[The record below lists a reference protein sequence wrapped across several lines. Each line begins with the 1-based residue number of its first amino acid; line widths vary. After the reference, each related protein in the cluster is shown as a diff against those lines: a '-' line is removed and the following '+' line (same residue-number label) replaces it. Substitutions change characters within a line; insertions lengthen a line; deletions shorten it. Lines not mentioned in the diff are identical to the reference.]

1 MAQTSMPAPT
11 QSQPQPSLP
20 SRIQKSRTRPQA
32 ANRHPLAVPAL
43 FLVLGL
49 LVALP
54 IGFIVLQAIFPEL
67 NLGSFARPFSAFA
80 TTLGRPETT
89 PLLFNTLRF
98 GAVVAAASVL
108 LGVPLGMLR
117 GLFRVPLARLWDLL
131 FLAPFLIPPY
141 LAALGWMLLLQPHG
155 YLEQLVGV
163 DLGHFLFS
171 FNGVVAA
178 MTLNVFPIVYFSV
191 SRALA
196 AVGLRLTDVARI
208 FGAGPWRSMWRVTL
222 PLILPAIAAGALL
235 TFTMAIEEFGIPAA
249 LGPRA
254 GVELLVTSI
263 EQRFAEW
270 PIDLSGASVLSL
282 LLATLALAAFFLQ
295 HRLLA
300 NRNVET
306 HAGKP
311 VATTPRE
318 LGVWRWPVLLSFAL
332 IAGTATLAPLFAIA
346 ATAFTRTLSGG
357 LNRGNLT
364 LAHFRA
370 LWVDGEGLGALST
383 SLSLAV
389 ATAFITGAL
398 GLLSAWYIV
407 KTRRRGRALLDALTL
422 MPHALPGVV
431 IGVGLILTWNQSF
444 WPLTPY
450 NTWGILLL
458 AYSCLLLPYPVRY
471 VSAALRQI
479 SATLDAAARVHGA
492 SASQVMRR
500 IILPLTAPALI
511 SSMLIV
517 FAIASRELVNSLL
530 LAPTGVQTVSIYI
543 WQQFEQGSIGD
554 GMAMGIVTVLTS
566 GSMLAI
572 GAHWTRRFNRPF

>member
-1 MAQTSMPAPT
+1 MKTWKTVAPARLL
-11 QSQPQPSLP
+11 SAS
-20 SRIQKSRTRPQA
+20 
-32 ANRHPLAVPAL
+32 AL
-43 FLVLGL
+43 FLALSL

-54 IGFIVLQAIFPEL
+54 IGFIVLQAIFPGI
-67 NLGSFARPFSAFA
+67 NTGSFAHPFASFGA
-80 TTLGRPETT
+80 TLNRDGTL

-98 GAVVAAASVL
+98 GVIVALASVL
-108 LGVPLGMLR
+108 IGVPLGALR
-117 GLFRVPLARLWDLL
+117 GLFRVPLARVWDLL

-155 YLEQLVGV
+155 YLEQTVGFN
-163 DLGHFLFS
+163 LGRFLFS

-208 FGAGPWRSMWRVTL
+208 FGAGPWRSVMRITL
-222 PLILPAIAAGALL
+222 PLILPAIAASALL

-249 LGPRA
+249 LGHRA

-263 EQRFAEW
+263 EQRFSDW

-282 LLATLALAAFFLQ
+282 LLAVLALTAFFLQ

-300 NRNVET
+300 KRNFET
-306 HAGKP
+306 HSGKP
-311 VATTPRE
+311 AATTPRE
-318 LGVWRWPVLLSFAL
+318 LGAWRWPVLLVFGA
-332 IAGTATLAPLFAIA
+332 IAATATLAPLFAIA
-346 ATAFTRTLSGG
+346 VTAFTRTLSGG
-357 LNRGNLT
+357 LNVANLT
-364 LAHFRA
+364 LSHFSA
-370 LWVDGEGLGALST
+370 LWVDGDGASALTT
-383 SLSLAV
+383 SLSLATL
-389 ATAFITGAL
+389 TALITGAL
-398 GLLSAWYIV
+398 GLLSAWTIV
-407 KTRRRGRALLDALTL
+407 KTRIRGRALLDALTL

-431 IGVGLILTWNQSF
+431 VGVGLILTWNQSF
-444 WPLTPY
+444 WPVTPY

-471 VSAALRQI
+471 ASAALRQI
-479 SATLDAAARVHGA
+479 SDNLEAAARVHGA

-530 LAPTGVQTVSIYI
+530 LAPSGVQTVSIYI

-554 GMAMGIVTVLTS
+554 GMAMGVVTVLTS

-572 GAHWTRRFNRPF
+572 GAHWSRRFNNAL

>member
-1 MAQTSMPAPT
+1 MKTSKAT
-11 QSQPQPSLP
+11 LHSRSL
-20 SRIQKSRTRPQA
+20 A
-32 ANRHPLAVPAL
+32 AVAL
-43 FLVLGL
+43 FLALGL

-54 IGFIVLQAIFPEL
+54 IGFIVLQAIFPDF
-67 NLGSFARPFSAFA
+67 NIASFAHPFASFS
-80 TTLGRPETT
+80 TTLKHADTL
-89 PLLFNTLRF
+89 PLLANTLRF
-98 GAVVAAASVL
+98 GAVVALASVL
-108 LGVPLGMLR
+108 IGVPLGALR
-117 GLFRVPLARLWDLL
+117 GLFRVPLARVWDLL

-155 YLEQLVGV
+155 YLEQIVGV
-163 DLGHFLFS
+163 NLGHFLFS
-171 FNGVVAA
+171 FQGVVAA

-208 FGAGPWRSMWRVTL
+208 FGAGPWRSVMRVTL
-222 PLILPAIAAGALL
+222 PLILPAIAASALL

-249 LGPRA
+249 LGHRA
-254 GVELLVTSI
+254 GVELLVTAI
-263 EQRFAEW
+263 EQRFSDW

-282 LLATLALAAFFLQ
+282 LLAVLALTAFFLQ
-295 HRLLA
+295 HRLLM
-300 NRNVET
+300 NRNFET
-306 HAGKP
+306 HSGKP

-318 LGVWRWPVLLSFAL
+318 LGVWRWPVLLAFGL
-332 IAGTATLAPLFAIA
+332 IAATATLAPLFAIA
-346 ATAFTRTLSGG
+346 ATAFSRTLSGG
-357 LNRGNLT
+357 LTIGNLT
-364 LAHFRA
+364 LSHFSA
-370 LWVDGEGLGALST
+370 LWVDGEGAGALTT
-383 SLSLAV
+383 SLSLAT
-389 ATAFITGAL
+389 ATALITGAL

-407 KTRRRGRALLDALTL
+407 KTRIRGRTLLDALTL

-431 IGVGLILTWNQSF
+431 VGVGLILTWNQSF

-450 NTWGILLL
+450 NTWAILLL

-471 VSAALRQI
+471 ASAALRQI
-479 SATLDAAARVHGA
+479 SDNLDAAARVHGA

-530 LAPTGVQTVSIYI
+530 LAPSGVQTVSIYI

-572 GAHWTRRFNRPF
+572 SAHLTRRFNHAL

>member
-1 MAQTSMPAPT
+1 MRALPVSLSTS
-11 QSQPQPSLP
+11 
-20 SRIQKSRTRPQA
+20 
-32 ANRHPLAVPAL
+32 AL
-43 FLVLGL
+43 FLALGL

-54 IGFIVLQAIFPEL
+54 IGFIVLQAIFSGI
-67 NLGSFARPFSAFA
+67 NTGSFSHPFASFGA
-80 TTLGRPETT
+80 TLDRSDTL

-98 GAVVAAASVL
+98 GIVVALASVL
-108 LGVPLGMLR
+108 IGVPLGALR
-117 GLFRVPLARLWDLL
+117 GLFRVPLARVWDLL

-155 YLEQLVGV
+155 YLEQVTGV
-163 DLGHFLFS
+163 NLGHFLFS

-208 FGAGPWRSMWRVTL
+208 FGAGPWRSVMRITL
-222 PLILPAIAAGALL
+222 PLILPAIAASALL
-235 TFTMAIEEFGIPAA
+235 TFTMSIEEFGIPAA
-249 LGPRA
+249 LGHRA

-263 EQRFAEW
+263 EQRFSDW

-282 LLATLALAAFFLQ
+282 LLAVLALTAFFAQ
-295 HRLLA
+295 HRLLK
-300 NRNVET
+300 NRNFET
-306 HAGKP
+306 QSGKP

-318 LGVWRWPVLLSFAL
+318 LGAWRWPVLIVFGV

-346 ATAFTRTLSGG
+346 VTAFTRTLSGG
-357 LNRGNLT
+357 LNVANLT
-364 LAHFRA
+364 FAHFHA
-370 LWVDGEGLGALST
+370 LWNDGDGASALTT
-383 SLSLAV
+383 SLSLATL
-389 ATAFITGAL
+389 TAFITGAL
-398 GLLSAWYIV
+398 GLLSAWTIV
-407 KTRRRGRALLDALTL
+407 KTRIRGRALLDALTL

-431 IGVGLILTWNQSF
+431 VGVGLILTWNQSF
-444 WPLTPY
+444 WPATPY

-471 VSAALRQI
+471 ASAALRQI
-479 SATLDAAARVHGA
+479 SDNLEAAARVHGA
-492 SASQVMRR
+492 SASRVMRR

-530 LAPTGVQTVSIYI
+530 LAPSGVQTVSIYI

-554 GMAMGIVTVLTS
+554 GMAMGVVTVLTS
-566 GSMLAI
+566 GIMLAI
-572 GAHWTRRFNRPF
+572 GAHWSRRFNNAL

>member
-1 MAQTSMPAPT
+1 MPVASAAG
-11 QSQPQPSLP
+11 QAEA
-20 SRIQKSRTRPQA
+20 RPRMKTPKA
-32 ANRHPLAVPAL
+32 KVVNNSHPLAVSAL
-43 FLVLGL
+43 FLTLAL
-49 LVALP
+49 LVAFPL
-54 IGFIVLQAIFPEL
+54 GFIALQAIFPGI
-67 NLGSFARPFSAFA
+67 NLGSFARPFSSFSA
-80 TTLGRPETT
+80 TLSGHGTT
-89 PLLFNTLRF
+89 PLLLNTLRF
-98 GAVVAAASVL
+98 GAVVATASVL

-117 GLFRVPLARLWDLL
+117 GLFKVPLARLWDLL

-155 YLEQLVGV
+155 YLEQITGV
-163 DLGHFLFS
+163 NLGRFLFS

-208 FGAGPWRSMWRVTL
+208 FGAGPWRSMMRITL

-254 GVELLVTSI
+254 GVDLLVTSI
-263 EQRFAEW
+263 EKRFAEW

-282 LLATLALAAFFLQ
+282 LLAMLALAAFFLQ

-300 NRNVET
+300 NRNFET

-318 LGVWRWPVLLSFAL
+318 LGIWRWPVLIAFAL
-332 IAGTATLAPLFAIA
+332 IATIATLAPLFAIT
-346 ATAFTRTLSGG
+346 ATAFSRTLSGG
-357 LNRGNLT
+357 LHTANLT
-364 LAHFRA
+364 FAHFQA
-370 LWVDGEGLGALST
+370 LWIDSEGIGALTT
-383 SLSLAV
+383 SLGLAT

-398 GLLSAWYIV
+398 GLFSAWYIV
-407 KTRRRGRALLDALTL
+407 KTRNRGRALLDALTL

-444 WPLTPY
+444 WPVTPY

-471 VSAALRQI
+471 ASAALRQI
-479 SATLDAAARVHGA
+479 SDNLEAAARVHGA

-554 GMAMGIVTVLTS
+554 GMAMGIVTVVTS

-572 GAHWTRRFNRPF
+572 SVHLTRRFNRPM

>member
-1 MAQTSMPAPT
+1 MKTWKTVAPARVL
-11 QSQPQPSLP
+11 SVS
-20 SRIQKSRTRPQA
+20 
-32 ANRHPLAVPAL
+32 AL
-43 FLVLGL
+43 FLALGL

-54 IGFIVLQAIFPEL
+54 IGFIVLQAIFPGI
-67 NLGSFARPFSAFA
+67 NTGSFSHPFASFGA
-80 TTLGRPETT
+80 TLDRGDTL

-98 GAVVAAASVL
+98 GIVVALASVL
-108 LGVPLGMLR
+108 IGVPLGALR
-117 GLFRVPLARLWDLL
+117 GLFRVPLARVWDLL

-155 YLEQLVGV
+155 YLEQIVGV
-163 DLGHFLFS
+163 NLGHFLFS

-208 FGAGPWRSMWRVTL
+208 FGAGPWRSVMHITL
-222 PLILPAIAAGALL
+222 PLILPAIAASALL
-235 TFTMAIEEFGIPAA
+235 TFTMSIEEFGIPAA
-249 LGPRA
+249 LGHRA

-263 EQRFAEW
+263 EQRFSDW

-282 LLATLALAAFFLQ
+282 LLAVLALTAFFLQ

-300 NRNVET
+300 NRNFET
-306 HAGKP
+306 QSGKP

-318 LGVWRWPVLLSFAL
+318 LGVWRWPVLIVFGV

-346 ATAFTRTLSGG
+346 VTAFTRTLSGG
-357 LNRGNLT
+357 LNIGNLT
-364 LAHFRA
+364 LSHFNA
-370 LWVDGEGLGALST
+370 LWSDGDGASALTT
-383 SLSLAV
+383 SLSLATL
-389 ATAFITGAL
+389 TAFITGTL
-398 GLLSAWYIV
+398 GLLSAWTIV
-407 KTRRRGRALLDALTL
+407 KTRIRGRALLDALTL

-431 IGVGLILTWNQSF
+431 VGVGLILTWNQSF
-444 WPLTPY
+444 WPATPY

-471 VSAALRQI
+471 ASAALRQI
-479 SATLDAAARVHGA
+479 SDNLEAAARVHGA

-530 LAPTGVQTVSIYI
+530 LAPSGVQTVSIYI

-554 GMAMGIVTVLTS
+554 GMAMGVVTVLTS

-572 GAHWTRRFNRPF
+572 GAHWSRRFNNAL